1 MSSCDES
8 AASDD
13 RVVNVFEKKKKKR
26 KEREEEE
33 ALGFMYRYFNFLNPN
48 NKNKREVLVKR
59 ARSLFSGLLAQ
70 LVEHWIPKK
79 HLLLLD
85 DAMSYFVK

>member
-33 ALGFMYRYFNFLNPN
+33 VLGFMYRYFNFLNPN
-48 NKNKREVLVKR
+48 HKNKREVC
-59 ARSLFSGLLAQ
+59 F
-70 LVEHWIPKK
+70 
-79 HLLLLD
+79 
-85 DAMSYFVK
+85 

>member
-26 KEREEEE
+26 EGGGV
-33 ALGFMYRYFNFLNPN
+33 LGFMYRYFNFLNPN
-48 NKNKREVLVKR
+48 HKKKNKREVC
-59 ARSLFSGLLAQ
+59 F
-70 LVEHWIPKK
+70 
-79 HLLLLD
+79 
-85 DAMSYFVK
+85 

>member
-1 MSSCDES
+1 MRSCDES

-33 ALGFMYRYFNFLNPN
+33 VLGFMYRYFNFLNPN
-48 NKNKREVLVKR
+48 
-59 ARSLFSGLLAQ
+59 
-70 LVEHWIPKK
+70 HKK
-79 HLLLLD
+79 
-85 DAMSYFVK
+85 K

>member
-13 RVVNVFEKKKKKR
+13 RVVNVFEKKKKK
-26 KEREEEE
+26 EREEEV
-33 ALGFMYRYFNFLNPN
+33 LGFMYRYFNFLNPN
-48 NKNKREVLVKR
+48 HKNKREVLVKR

-70 LVEHWIPKK
+70 LVEHWIPKT
-79 HLLLLD
+79 LT
-85 DAMSYFVK
+85 SSR

>member
-33 ALGFMYRYFNFLNPN
+33 VLGFMYRYFNFLNPN
-48 NKNKREVLVKR
+48 HKNKREVLVKKEQ
-59 ARSLFSGLLAQ
+59 GLSSR
-70 LVEHWIPKK
+70 VC
-79 HLLLLD
+79 
-85 DAMSYFVK
+85 

>member
-33 ALGFMYRYFNFLNPN
+33 VLGFMYRYFNFLNPN
-48 NKNKREVLVKR
+48 HKKIKE
-59 ARSLFSGLLAQ
+59 RSAFKEQGLSSR
-70 LVEHWIPKK
+70 VC
-79 HLLLLD
+79 
-85 DAMSYFVK
+85 

>member
-26 KEREEEE
+26 EGGGV
-33 ALGFMYRYFNFLNPN
+33 LGFMYRYFNFLNPN
-48 NKNKREVLVKR
+48 HKNKREVLVKR

-79 HLLLLD
+79 NT
-85 DAMSYFVK
+85 SSR

>member
-33 ALGFMYRYFNFLNPN
+33 VLGFMYRYFNFLNPN
-48 NKNKREVLVKR
+48 HKNKREVLVLKEQGL
-59 ARSLFSGLLAQ
+59 SSGLLAQ

>member
-26 KEREEEE
+26 EGGGV
-33 ALGFMYRYFNFLNPN
+33 LGFMYRYFNFLNPN
-48 NKNKREVLVKR
+48 HKKIKE
-59 ARSLFSGLLAQ
+59 RSCLKEQGLSSR
-70 LVEHWIPKK
+70 VC
-79 HLLLLD
+79 
-85 DAMSYFVK
+85 

>member
-33 ALGFMYRYFNFLNPN
+33 VLGFMYRYFNFLNPN
-48 NKNKREVLVKR
+48 HKNKKKR
-59 ARSLFSGLLAQ
+59 GLLLNKEQ
-70 LVEHWIPKK
+70 GLSSRVC
-79 HLLLLD
+79 
-85 DAMSYFVK
+85 